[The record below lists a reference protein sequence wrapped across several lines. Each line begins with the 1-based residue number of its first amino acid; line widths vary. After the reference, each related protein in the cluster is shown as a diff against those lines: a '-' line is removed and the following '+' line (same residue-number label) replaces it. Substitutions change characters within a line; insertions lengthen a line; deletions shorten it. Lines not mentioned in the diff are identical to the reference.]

1 MGKTHI
7 KGGRTL
13 RPVLL
18 FHPGTFGNFLTRCLS
33 IAAGKYQPFN
43 MWEGRPGGA
52 HAFPSDS
59 GSGWRS
65 GRIVDHCHTW
75 ELTHNDVFIYIDI
88 SEEYTYVIHCHDFRA
103 SDDLGLD
110 LLDDTDIRE
119 RIKQVALNNPPD
131 SKRHV
136 EIVDFYNNL
145 LMYEDSTYGLIEHY
159 KNQIRVRVDRLLG
172 RRVGVVENNNI
183 KHIVQYRDLYD
194 KEYFVNLI
202 KNAVIEL
209 GFSYVNDISDYHD
222 KLMQNMEKLVTSN
235 NRILEAFDHYKNKQP
250 YSLTHLSLYEHA
262 YLYYLIEKDIGK
274 DIELCYP
281 NGYYSNIS
289 DIGNL
294 L

>member
-1 MGKTHI
+1 M
-7 KGGRTL
+7 

-18 FHPGTFGNFLTRCLS
+18 FHPGTHGNFLTRCLS
-33 IAAGKYQPFN
+33 IAAGKYKPFN

-52 HAFPSDS
+52 HVVSEKNEQDQS
-59 GSGWRS
+59 N
-65 GRIVDHCHTW
+65 RIVDHLHTW
-75 ELTHNDVFIYIDI
+75 ELTHNDVFLYVDI

-119 RIKQVALNNPPD
+119 RIKQVALNNPAD

-159 KNQIRVRVDRLLG
+159 KNQIHIRVTELLG

-183 KHIVQYRDLYD
+183 KHIVQYRDLYN

-202 KNAVIEL
+202 KNTIDEL

-222 KLMQNMEKLVTSN
+222 KLMKNMEKLVTSN

-250 YSLTHLSLYEHA
+250 HSLTHLSLYEHA